1 MGQRAGVSAKT
12 ALDPREAAE
21 YLGICLSKLQRLS
34 HAGMVP
40 CRNINPGGKNAV
52 YRYSPAALDRWLAG
66 DGEGTAPKAQRSQR
80 SQGVGVKR
88 RVGVVGR
95 GHA

>member
-1 MGQRAGVSAKT
+1 MKT

-34 HAGMVP
+34 HAGLVP

-52 YRYSPAALDRWLAG
+52 YRYSPAALDQWLAG
-66 DGEGTAPKAQRSQR
+66 DDQGTAPKVLPSRSRR
-80 SQGVGVKR
+80 SR
-88 RVGVVGR
+88 RVRESTGV
-95 GHA
+95 